1 MGAHYSMVT
10 SGTQKAFMTRAL
22 KLLLFVTLLLSGV
35 AWAGL
40 GVADPGFVPDLNGN
54 IRCTAV
60 RPNGEVYL
68 GGTFTFVNG
77 AARSFLARF
86 NPDGSSATCNAVLD
100 GAVSA
105 IALMPD
111 GKLVIGGDF
120 TTVNGKTR
128 AHLARLFFDG
138 TLDESFQA
146 DADASVYGLVVQQDG
161 SVVAC
166 GSFQNVDGRV
176 HRRLVRVSPSGSV
189 DDGFN
194 PDVDDDIYAIALQD
208 NDHLVIGGSFFNVNG
223 TFRSRIARFD
233 NNGVLDTG
241 FDPGASGFVF
251 AIAAQSDGQFVVG
264 GDFGVQRI
272 DSSGVLDSAF
282 NPNADGAVRSIAV
295 QADGKI
301 FLGGDFQN
309 LGTDARRGLAL
320 VNPDGSVVT
329 AFDAAGNG
337 NVGGVTLQADGK
349 ILVTGGFG
357 NIGTHPRN
365 FIARLFGNP
374 APQALTVPSTT
385 NVQWIRGGGGPEFS
399 SVFFNESSDGGI
411 SWTGLG
417 YGTRIAGGWEI
428 AGVNLVASN
437 AVNAVGRTAGG
448 GGNGSSG
455 LIETVTTFP
464 VLDPDFLPDP
474 DGAVYGMA
482 VQPDSKIVVGG
493 NFGVLGGSPQFS
505 LGRLEFD
512 GVVDNSFSTSTDQ
525 AVKSIAVLSDGK
537 LLIGGPFTL
546 VNGSSKVGLAR
557 VGPDGA
563 LDSGFTTN
571 VDGTVHCLL
580 VQPDGRILLGGAFSQ
595 CGGATRTRLA
605 RLNAD
610 GTLDIAFNPGVTGNA
625 VYTLALQS
633 DGDILVGGD
642 FTQVAS
648 ANRNNLARIK
658 SDGTLDAAFDP
669 DVNGFVQAITVQ
681 PGPGKITI
689 GGAFNVVGGVARSFM
704 VRLLTTGAVDP
715 GFDVYPDAQVRTLI
729 AQADGRLMIGGEFD
743 HVAGLVRHKI
753 ARLNADDTVD
763 GGFNPDADGFAYSS
777 LLPDG
782 RVVLGGF
789 FSTVNS
795 AVRNGLAL
803 LNNLAAKDTLSAI
816 NPTTVQWVRDGS
828 APEAQDVS
836 FELSTDGGTSWTPLG
851 LASQI
856 PRGDGVSGLWYLG
869 NLTTLP
875 AVGKLR
881 ARAHTFGGFHN
892 ASASLIETVADFF
905 IPQTAAASA
914 ITSTSAT
921 LAAAVNTNSPTADL
935 RFEYSADSNLA
946 GSQFSAAQTFS
957 GGGNQSIPVTGL
969 APNTTYFYRAVV
981 FDTAGPVYGAILSF
995 VTAPAVFVPVVNT
1008 GGDVTGAD
1016 PGTKFFEFGA
1026 PAIDGGV
1033 IGGAATVK
1041 KTGSKPVTIIYGDTD
1056 SSVIASTGQPDG
1068 SGSTFIALGDPVF
1081 AGEALGFTGIAKVNP
1096 VQIPAWLLDVR
1107 LGVADI
1113 TRATALRPGAKL
1125 AALYS
1130 RLSKATSIKQLARQG
1145 GDAAGVNGG
1154 LFTKIPTFGLP
1165 RQRPGLIYT
1174 GKLRRGGAVNAKND
1188 SGIWRE
1194 TAVAGASENLVR
1206 TGDKPDGTN
1215 AIKTLKLM
1223 IPVPNATD
1231 QRRSF
1236 APDGGVAAAAAFDNG
1251 DAGVVRVAA
1260 DGSVDVAVTRSTTVP
1275 DEVNATFREFDPPAT
1290 ASGGKLAF
1298 LAALRA
1304 AATGQPPPPSR
1315 AIFSNR
1321 DGVLRSV
1328 ARVGGTLPG
1337 NNQQRFARLGQ
1348 PLMGQSGM
1356 IGFIAALTGK
1366 GVTTRNRVALIQD
1379 RSGTQSVVARL
1390 GDPAAEF
1397 GDGPVYQRFQS
1408 VAVTDTATGHMV
1420 FTGTTAGKN
1429 LTKKNRQG
1437 LWAISAAG
1445 NVELLLRSDQPVKIG
1460 DDTPTVRVF
1469 QALVARP
1476 ANRGQGRTTDEAGFV
1491 SVKVTLSDGRKG
1503 VLSIPL
1509 PL

>member
-1 MGAHYSMVT
+1 M
-10 SGTQKAFMTRAL
+10 
-22 KLLLFVTLLLSGV
+22 LLLPGAAT
-35 AWAGL
+35 AGL
-40 GVADPGFVPDLNGN
+40 GGADPGFVPEVNGN

-77 AARSFLARF
+77 ASRSFLARF
-86 NPDGSSATCNAVLD
+86 NPDGSSATCDAVLD

-105 IALMPD
+105 IALLPD

-128 AHLARLFFDG
+128 ARLARLFPDG
-138 TLDESFQA
+138 ALDESFQA

-161 SVVAC
+161 SVVAS

-194 PDVDDDIYAIALQD
+194 PNVDDDVYAIALQD

-233 NNGVLDTG
+233 SNGVLDTG
-241 FDPGASGFVF
+241 FDPGAPGFVF
-251 AIAAQSDGQFVVG
+251 SIAVQSDGQFVVG
-264 GDFGVQRI
+264 GDFGVVRI

-320 VNPDGSVVT
+320 VNPDGSLVT

-337 NVGGVTLQADGK
+337 NLGGVTLQADGK

-357 NIGTHPRN
+357 NIGTQPRN
-365 FIARLFGNP
+365 FIARLFGYA
-374 APQALTVPSTT
+374 APQALTVTSATR
-385 NVQWIRGGGGPEFS
+385 VQWTRGGGGPELS
-399 SVFFNESSDGGI
+399 SVFFNQSSDGGI

-428 AGVNLVASN
+428 TGLNLITTDT
-437 AVNAVGRTAGG
+437 VNAVGRTASG

-455 LIETVTTFP
+455 LVETVTTFP

-474 DGAVYGMA
+474 DGTVYSMA
-482 VQPDSKIVVGG
+482 VQPDGKIVVGG
-493 NFGVLGGSPQFS
+493 NFANLGGGPQAT
-505 LGRLEFD
+505 LARVEAD
-512 GVVDNSFSTSTDQ
+512 GVVDNTFTASTDLG
-525 AVKSIAVLSDGK
+525 VKSIAVLSDGK
-537 LLIGGPFTL
+537 VLIAGGFTL
-546 VNGSSKVGLAR
+546 VNGGSKTGLAR
-557 VGPDGA
+557 LNGDGSLDSSFTTAVDGA
-563 LDSGFTTN
+563 VN
-571 VDGTVHCLL
+571 CLL
-580 VQPDGRILLGGAFSQ
+580 VEPDGKIILGGAFGT
-595 CGGATRTRLA
+595 CGGATRSRLA

-610 GTLDIAFNPGVTGNA
+610 GTLDTTFNPGVTGSQ
-625 VYTLALQS
+625 VDCLARMPNGS
-633 DGDILVGGD
+633 ILLGGS
-642 FTQVAS
+642 FAQVAGVG
-648 ANRNNLARIK
+648 RNNLARVQP
-658 SDGTLDAAFDP
+658 DGTLDATFDP
-669 DVNGFVQAITVQ
+669 NVNNAVRAIFVHADTS
-681 PGPGKITI
+681 KITI
-689 GGAFNVVGGVARSFM
+689 GGAFNQVGGISRSFIA
-704 VRLLTTGAVDP
+704 RLLESGALDA
-715 GFDVYPDAQVRTLI
+715 GFDLYPDADVQSILAQTDGKLI
-729 AQADGRLMIGGEFD
+729 IGGEFLS
-743 HVAGLVRHKI
+743 VTGVPRQKI
-753 ARLNADDTVD
+753 ARLNADSTLD
-763 GGFNPDADGFAYSS
+763 GGFDPNANGFACPS
-777 LLPDG
+777 LLPNG
-782 RVVLGGF
+782 RILLGGF
-789 FSTVNS
+789 FSSVHGS
-795 AVRNGLAL
+795 PRSSLAL
-803 LNNLAAKDTLSAI
+803 LNNIAAKDTLSAI
-816 NPTTVQWVRDGS
+816 NPTTVQWVRDGG

-856 PRGDGVSGLWYLG
+856 PRGDGVSGLWRLG

-875 AVGKLR
+875 AAGKLR

-892 ASASLIETVADFF
+892 ASASLIETAADFF

-914 ITSTSAT
+914 ITSVGAT
-921 LAAAVNTNSPTADL
+921 LTAAVNTNNVTADL
-935 RFEYSADSNLA
+935 RFEYSTDSNLA
-946 GSQFSAAQTFS
+946 GSQFTSAQAFS
-957 GGGNQSIPVTGL
+957 GSGNQSIPVTGL
-969 APNTTYFYRAVV
+969 LPNTAYFYRAVV
-981 FDTAGPVYGAILSF
+981 FDMAGPVYGAILSF
-995 VTAPAVFVPVVNT
+995 TTAPAVLVPVVNT

-1033 IGGAATVK
+1033 IGGVATVK

-1107 LGVADI
+1107 LGIADI
-1113 TRATALRPGAKL
+1113 TRATALRPGARL

-1174 GKLRRGGAVNAKND
+1174 GKLRRGGEVNAKND

-1194 TAVAGASENLVR
+1194 TAVAGESENLVR

-1223 IPVPNATD
+1223 IPVANATD

-1236 APDGGVAAAAAFDNG
+1236 APDGGVAAAASFDNG

-1260 DGSVDVAVTRSTTVP
+1260 NGSVDVAVTRSTNVP
-1275 DEVNATFREFDPPAT
+1275 DEANATFREFDPPAT

-1366 GVTTRNRVALIQD
+1366 GVTPRNKVALIQD

-1397 GDGPVYQRFQS
+1397 GDGPVYQKFQS
-1408 VAVTDTATGHMV
+1408 VVVTDTATGHMV
-1420 FTGTTAGKN
+1420 FTGTTTGKN

-1437 LWAISAAG
+1437 LWAISGAG
-1445 NVELLLRSDQPVKIG
+1445 NVKLLLRSDQPVKIG
-1460 DDTPTVRVF
+1460 NDTPVVRVF
-1469 QALVARP
+1469 QALVAKP
-1476 ANRGQGRTTDEAGFV
+1476 ASQGQGRTTDEAGFV

-1509 PL
+1509 PP